1 MSTYH
6 NLCSPGTVIGGF
18 TFLVSGEN
26 FLKLDNPP
34 DILAW
39 LGIKKGESI

>member
-1 MSTYH
+1 MASGLMCDLVLIVTSH
-6 NLCSPGTVIGGF
+6 ADSTVIGGF

-34 DILAW
+34 DILA
-39 LGIKKGESI
+39 